1 MQKINQFELENNQLK
16 SKIND
21 LNVIIQVKSD
31 EIIDLLKQQQRN
43 GSNQLNINKLEIEN
57 KSLINENDMLKSELN
72 NLNDVLKVKS
82 DEIVNL
88 KLKLNKY
95 ESKSELETYS
105 SQNEDET
112 SQDNQSE
119 QTILILE
126 PESSYKMSVCESE
139 TDSDQSDD
147 ETNNKVII

>member
-1 MQKINQFELENNQLK
+1 MYFKLKPTRNNKKKFKKEKIDNNNEEKIKHLELENESLK
-16 SKIND
+16 SKINELKEIIKFD
-21 LNVIIQVKSD
+21 LKEIIQ
-31 EIIDLLKQQQRN
+31 IQ
-43 GSNQLNINKLEIEN
+43 SNQ
-57 KSLINENDMLKSELN
+57 
-72 NLNDVLKVKS
+72 
-82 DEIVNL
+82 IVNL

-95 ESKSELETYS
+95 ESKSELKTYS

-147 ETNNKVII
+147 ETNNKVIHMIFSNLIELFLNSHIGF